1 MKKRWTILLCTLLL
15 CALCACGG
23 QASQTEDVPAPED
36 AGERPRHR
44 AIKNR
49 RHRGNSP
56 LCRRVSSGYGSTVT
70 WALARR

>member
-36 AGERPRHR
+36 AGEPAERSAPAPAETEAAQDLSLIH
-44 AIKNR
+44 I
-49 RHRGNSP
+49 
-56 LCRRVSSGYGSTVT
+56 
-70 WALARR
+70 